1 MQSIERKTEKYAVV
15 FNINL
20 VRATLNEAREFKDSL
35 DESIRETEKD
45 IIVNLSSCE
54 HLDSTFVGVMVSSF
68 KRLKKQSRN
77 MVIIEPLNQSSI
89 FLTLNSIGKIFP
101 LYHSVSSAL
110 EDIEN
115 RKILENQINELE
127 DDRKTSDK
135 KSSKK
140 ATEISSE
147 PDTEFEEISMPE
159 DLSSQF
165 ELQVEITEDKEKELL
180 VKPAAEKNLPTKK
193 DKVLI
198 DKAIQNN
205 GSDDIS
211 STNPDERLKA
221 RSTSFRFDAKKEK
234 ASDKKV
240 TQSKTDFKEESSSK
254 GPVEW
259 NFGFS

>member
-20 VRATLNEAREFKDSL
+20 IRATLNEAREFKDSL
-35 DESIRETEKD
+35 EESIRETDKD

-101 LYHSVSSAL
+101 LYQSVKSAL

-115 RKILENQINELE
+115 RKILESQITELE
-127 DDRKTSDK
+127 EDRTTVD
-135 KSSKK
+135 KSSPTNQTK
-140 ATEISSE
+140 ISFE
-147 PDTEFEEISMPE
+147 QITEFEEISMPE
-159 DLSSQF
+159 DISDQF
-165 ELQVEITEDKEKELL
+165 ELQTEMPEDKKEELQVKPFDEKNITSEKE
-180 VKPAAEKNLPTKK
+180 N
-193 DKVLI
+193 VLI
-198 DKAIQNN
+198 ENNFKNN
-205 GSDDIS
+205 GKDD
-211 STNPDERLKA
+211 TPVPDPEERLKA
-221 RSTSFRFDAKKEK
+221 RTTSFRFESKKEK
-234 ASDKKV
+234 PANTKV
-240 TQSKTDFKEESSSK
+240 PHPKTDIEQESSSK